1 MPAMGLCI
9 CSPPQASRVLGRV
22 RDWQYKFR
30 CGLFLEDESHGWARV
45 GSFWALGSWLFAP
58 DYLDSGTQGSPE
70 KNLARA
76 LVT

>member
-1 MPAMGLCI
+1 M
-9 CSPPQASRVLGRV
+9 SPMERHA
-22 RDWQYKFR
+22 
-30 CGLFLEDESHGWARV
+30 WARV

-58 DYLDSGTQGSPE
+58 GYLDSGTQGSPE